1 MMVYTCSAITQGW
14 ELESYRFQVI
24 LGYRE
29 GAERGMEGRREGGR
43 EGGKGEEWIEGRRE
57 RVKDQPVLHELMA
70 QPTNQATVTRT
81 G

>member
-24 LGYRE
+24 LGY
-29 GAERGMEGRREGGR
+29 R